1 MAEFLSPS
9 IFGQNN
15 KSLSGQP
22 ADLTWWNYL
31 KWDVPTCTR
40 TNEKNTVFW
49 TVACDS
55 DTSNSAAGTITTST
69 FVLILAC
76 VIVTALIFILIFGC
90 AIYRY
95 RNETFKLQSKLKKE
109 QQNFQKVDEYY
120 RSKLR
125 EKSAQE
131 KEREKAMQT
140 ARAEKAEKNPPQ
152 QNNQSSQLPQ
162 LIPVPSQ
169 YYLPFPTMPQFPPG
183 QFPNLQYPNNNNQHH
198 HRGDYDGDVTNPHNN
213 NDNRYPHGSPR
224 NPGEITRGEENRP
237 NNDRPPNRDQI
248 PPLRRSSS
256 SDYERDEFA
265 TDTTDSKEFAFDRTQ
280 SHLASDHP
288 ARTLPPVD
296 VLLLVDASSSI
307 GNNQFEQ

>member
-1 MAEFLSPS
+1 MENEKEAESGCRWHNIDVLFVSDSTENIGEENHRILMNFFISVLKRLGKDDETIHIAMAQFTPEAKYEFSFDSLSSRVLQSIKNIPYTPCRNPDCRSRATSINGIAATALSSDKGNRIISPDILIVVSTSLYQIPELNSGELLIKPASITHAFLITVGNFAPSNGAKVRLQFAATTSQLGAINFESLSELISPLCHSVASFLLVVMAEFLSPS

-95 RNETFKLQSKLKKE
+95 RNESMSVLK
-109 QQNFQKVDEYY
+109 
-120 RSKLR
+120 
-125 EKSAQE
+125 
-131 KEREKAMQT
+131 
-140 ARAEKAEKNPPQ
+140 
-152 QNNQSSQLPQ
+152 
-162 LIPVPSQ
+162 
-169 YYLPFPTMPQFPPG
+169 
-183 QFPNLQYPNNNNQHH
+183 
-198 HRGDYDGDVTNPHNN
+198 
-213 NDNRYPHGSPR
+213 
-224 NPGEITRGEENRP
+224 
-237 NNDRPPNRDQI
+237 
-248 PPLRRSSS
+248 
-256 SDYERDEFA
+256 A
-265 TDTTDSKEFAFDRTQ
+265 T
-280 SHLASDHP
+280 
-288 ARTLPPVD
+288 
-296 VLLLVDASSSI
+296 
-307 GNNQFEQ
+307 